1 MRIGAAAAAALLAAV
16 AFSAAG
22 AQAPACRGAERPREM
37 AELIF
42 GRRIGKD
49 GIVGEAAWQRF
60 VAREIMPRFADGLTI
75 VPASGQWRDPATGRI
90 SREPA
95 TLVIIAMPGKTDDHE
110 RLEAIGEAYKKLFRQ
125 RSVGIIVHAACV
137 SF

>member
-1 MRIGAAAAAALLAAV
+1 MRIGPAAAAVLLAA
-16 AFSAAG
+16 ATYIDAG
-22 AQAPACRGAERPREM
+22 AQPPACRGAERPREM

-60 VAREIMPRFADGLTI
+60 VAHEIIPRFADGLTI
-75 VPASGQWRDPATGRI
+75 IAANGQWRDPATGRI
-90 SREPA
+90 IREPA
-95 TLVIIAMPGKTDDHE
+95 TLVIIAMAGKGDDHE
-110 RLEAIGEAYKKLFRQ
+110 RLEAIADAYKKLFRQ

>member
-1 MRIGAAAAAALLAAV
+1 MRIGAAAAAVLLAAV
-16 AFSAAG
+16 ACGNGRAEP
-22 AQAPACRGAERPREM
+22 PACRGAERPRET

-42 GRRIGKD
+42 GRRIGKG

-75 VPASGQWRDPATGRI
+75 IAASGQWRDPATGRI

-95 TLVIIAMPGKTDDHE
+95 TLLIIAMPGNSDDHE
-110 RLEAIGEAYKKLFRQ
+110 RLEAIAEAYKKLFRQ
-125 RSVGIIVHAACV
+125 RSVGIIVSAACV

>member
-1 MRIGAAAAAALLAAV
+1 MRIGAAAGAVLLAA
-16 AFSAAG
+16 AACGSASAEP
-22 AQAPACRGAERPREM
+22 AACRGAERPREM

-49 GIVGEAAWQRF
+49 GIVAEAAWQRF
-60 VAREIMPRFADGLTI
+60 VAREIIPRFADGLTI
-75 VPASGQWRDPATGRI
+75 IAANGQWRDPATRRI

-95 TLVIIAMPGKTDDHE
+95 TLVIIAMPGGGDDHE
-110 RLEAIGEAYKKLFRQ
+110 RLVAISEAYKKLFRQ

>member
-1 MRIGAAAAAALLAAV
+1 MRIGAAAAAVLLAA
-16 AFSAAG
+16 AACGDAG
-22 AQAPACRGAERPREM
+22 AQPPACRGAERPREM

-60 VAREIMPRFADGLTI
+60 VAREIMPRFGDGLTI
-75 VPASGQWRDPATGRI
+75 VAASGQWRDPAMGRI

-95 TLVIIAMPGKTDDHE
+95 TLVIIAMPGNSDDHE
-110 RLEAIGEAYKKLFRQ
+110 RLEAIAGAYKKLFRQ

>member
-1 MRIGAAAAAALLAAV
+1 MRIGTAAAAVLLAV
-16 AFSAAG
+16 AACGDAN
-22 AQAPACRGAERPREM
+22 AQPSACRGAERPREM

-49 GIVGEAAWQRF
+49 GIVGETAWQRF

-75 VPASGQWRDPATGRI
+75 VAASGQWRDPATGRI

-95 TLVIIAMPGKTDDHE
+95 TLVIIAMAGKGDDHE
-110 RLEAIGEAYKKLFRQ
+110 RLEAIADAYKKLFRQ
-125 RSVGIIVHAACV
+125 RSVGIVVLPACV

>member
-60 VAREIMPRFADGLTI
+60 VAREIIPRFADGMTI
-75 VPASGQWRDPATGRI
+75 VAASGQWRDPATGRI

-95 TLVIIAMPGKTDDHE
+95 TLVIIAMPGNSDHHE
-110 RLEAIGEAYKKLFRQ
+110 RLEAIAESYKKLFRQ
-125 RSVGIIVHAACV
+125 RSVGIVVLPACV

>member
-1 MRIGAAAAAALLAAV
+1 MRIGAAAAAVLLA
-16 AFSAAG
+16 SAACGDAG
-22 AQAPACRGAERPREM
+22 AQAPACRGVERPREM

-49 GIVGEAAWQRF
+49 GTVGEAAWQRF

-75 VPASGQWRDPATGRI
+75 VAASGQWRDPATGRI

-95 TLVIIAMPGKTDDHE
+95 TLVIIAMAGKGDDHE
-110 RLEAIGEAYKKLFRQ
+110 RLEAIAEAYKKLFRQ
-125 RSVGIIVHAACV
+125 RSVGIIVLPACV